1 MEFIPEFNRKLENA
15 FRFTLHRYQE
25 AVAEDLINQ
34 LGRGER
40 FITVSMP
47 TGSGK
52 TILEMLAAEYLLSR
66 GYKRI
71 LVLEPTRFLCDQ
83 MHPKWKLL
91 VKTGKEYEGNCWSFL
106 RNYKVVIS
114 TPQTAL
120 KCVSNLQGE
129 FDAVIIDEVHH
140 AITGKYYNELIPELR
155 PKVVIGFTALLPS
168 EKAYKASVSK
178 IGKVVGELKL
188 LHYDFQELS
197 KIDSKF
203 NPPKALVDIFDS
215 ELDER
220 ERKLYDLLYFGR
232 LPGDAKTLYFLE
244 RTFSRYGKKAFCES
258 FSRAVE
264 KGNITVSQHA
274 EEINGF
280 CRGDEPS
287 HKARALLDVL
297 TVYNP
302 EENPKLRPVIVFTS
316 RKATAYEFKDAI
328 VRGLKVPHHK
338 VEVLTSDLSREQRKE
353 LLLRAKKG
361 DVHLIISTLVGE
373 EGVDIP
379 EAGVLVMTDVPRSP
393 LRFYQRLGRLIRV
406 SSPMSTKV
414 FVITMTPKT
423 EEYGDLS
430 EAVRNLYWEGV
441 DVSYILLNLEEK
453 LTIQRLL
460 DYIRETTKMLN
471 SKWASYMLLTQ
482 GDEPR
487 DPVEYYLSALK
498 SSETFERTLKQ
509 VFGELYREEF
519 EEWAFLIVTKPI
531 LRAFSEELK
540 KTMKNVEKRLNRGKV
555 VRDFDRLIR
564 EDRLFYFYDPERLSD
579 MVLMELE
586 RLRKESLENQASDSR
601 SVLLW
606 FDRKGFLRLFTN
618 VFLIENLESIIED
631 MKEKIREN
639 EEIFGDI
646 YLETNHNKRSKAIVV
661 KAYFSAS
668 ASGIKIR
675 IEPQFNYYNFNEN
688 SELKEKKIELI
699 ELNVKDICYRAME
712 KYLEKYGEINSNT

>member
-1 MEFIPEFNRKLENA
+1 MDFISEFNRKLENA
-15 FRFTLHRYQE
+15 FGFTLHRYQE
-25 AVAEDLINQ
+25 AVAEDIINQ
-34 LGRGER
+34 LKKGER

-52 TILEMLAAEYLLSR
+52 TILEMLTAEYLLNK
-66 GYKRI
+66 GYGRI

-91 VKTGKEYEGNCWSFL
+91 METGKEYEGNCWSFL
-106 RNYKVVIS
+106 RDYKVVIS

-140 AITGKYYNELIPELR
+140 AITGKYYNELISELR

-178 IGKVVGELKL
+178 IGEVVGELKL

-203 NPPKALVDIFDS
+203 NPPKALVDAFDS
-215 ELDER
+215 ELDEGER
-220 ERKLYDLLYFGR
+220 ELYDLLYFGR
-232 LPGDAKTLYFLE
+232 IPGDSKAIYFLE

-264 KGNITVSQHA
+264 KGKIPASRHA
-274 EEINGF
+274 EEILNF
-280 CRGDEPS
+280 CRSGGPS

-328 VRGLKVPHHK
+328 VRGLNIPHHK
-338 VEVLTSDLSREQRKE
+338 VEVLTSDLSKEHRKE
-353 LLLRAKKG
+353 LISRAKKG
-361 DVHLIISTLVGE
+361 DVHIIISTLVGE

-406 SSPMSTKV
+406 SSPMNMKV

-430 EAVRNLYWEGV
+430 EAVWNLYREGV

-453 LTIQRLL
+453 LTTQKLL

-487 DPVEYYLSALK
+487 DPVEYYLSALRSNEK
-498 SSETFERTLKQ
+498 FREAIRQK
-509 VFGELYREEF
+509 FGELSNEEF
-519 EEWAFLIVTKPI
+519 EKWTFMITTTFFLRGWSDDI
-531 LRAFSEELK
+531 K
-540 KTMKNVEKRLNRGKV
+540 KAMKDIEKKLNRGKV

-564 EDRLFYFYDPERLSD
+564 EDKLFYFYDPERLSD
-579 MVLMELE
+579 MVFMELE
-586 RLRKESLENQASDSR
+586 RLRKYCKENQETFCENVFFR
-601 SVLLW
+601 

-618 VFLIENLESIIED
+618 VFPIENIDDIIED
-631 MKEKIREN
+631 LKRRVSEKERIL
-639 EEIFGDI
+639 GDI
-646 YLETNHNKRSKAIVV
+646 YVSTSYNPSSKAII
-661 KAYFSAS
+661 ANAHFSVCERDVY
-668 ASGIKIR
+668 IR
-675 IEPQFNYYNFNEN
+675 LKLRLEPQFNYYNFNEN
-688 SELKEKKIELI
+688 SKLKEKKLELI
-699 ELNVKDICYRAME
+699 RLNVKDICYRAME
-712 KYLEKYGEINSNT
+712 KYFERYGDD